1 MKSLEL
7 ARGPGCILGNVFYFF
22 FFSHIYQ
29 QGNGIDTTVTGGG
42 APFGEKKIGL
52 LGPEFSGWVGWAR
65 NACISCS
72 TKHSAPIYPG
82 RNPRPGALMDLGMNG
97 TQSEMVSNTQL

>member
-42 APFGEKKIGL
+42 APFGENRTAGPGVLWLGGL
-52 LGPEFSGWVGWAR
+52 G
-65 NACISCS
+65 
-72 TKHSAPIYPG
+72 
-82 RNPRPGALMDLGMNG
+82 
-97 TQSEMVSNTQL
+97 